1 MLYDG
6 DGVYCM
12 YCSKEGAVV
21 CFKCEEILKSVPE
34 KIYKKIRVMSPE
46 ELIALEKHLGIDES

>member
-1 MLYDG
+1 M
-6 DGVYCM
+6 VMEFIVCTVQR
-12 YCSKEGAVV
+12 KEGAVV